1 MNMSRNTQKVRN
13 IGVTGIEPP
22 EKTCTGQQCPFHG
35 SLPIRGRFMQGVVT
49 STEMHDAL
57 TFRLDYLS
65 LVKKYSRY
73 ERRRSKKH
81 AHLPQCMEAQVGD
94 IVKVAECR
102 PLSKTIRCVVISVT
116 RPGTTQEE

>member
-1 MNMSRNTQKVRN
+1 MKMPRSTQKVRN
-13 IGVTGIEPP
+13 IGVAGIEPP
-22 EKTCTGQQCPFHG
+22 EKTCTDQQCPFHG
-35 SLPIRGRFMQGVVT
+35 SLPVRGRFMQGVVT

-57 TFRLDYLS
+57 TFRTDYLS

-116 RPGTTQEE
+116 RPGATQEE